1 MRTVIARNAAFARVV
16 EEDGAAAKSVVIAYD
31 RRFGSEEFAIAAAE
45 ILLAHGIPVA
55 YSRTDVPTQMASY
68 EVVMRGA
75 AMGVVITAS
84 HNPPG
89 YNGYKVYFDDGGQ
102 VVAQL
107 RLLLEHGAIV
117 DAALARTLR
126 CYERVHPERGIRTI
140 LEGLSSEPIECD
152 GVPLP
157 TDRSR
162 TP

>member
-1 MRTVIARNAAFARVV
+1 MSARRSRVV
-16 EEDGAAAKSVVIAYD
+16 GGIAALP
-31 RRFGSEEFAIAAAE
+31 AIALAVASLWWSAGAIRGNGLWPPDDVTLSEAIATRNNAEALRLIALGANPNVPSRVRDGMLTYGYDVTMRPLEAA
-45 ILLAHGIPVA
+45 V
-55 YSRTDVPTQMASY
+55 
-68 EVVMRGA
+68 GA
-75 AMGVVITAS
+75 QREDS
-84 HNPPG
+84 
-89 YNGYKVYFDDGGQ
+89 
-102 VVAQL
+102 L

-162 TP
+162 RP